1 MSAGPPSLKWA
12 VRPGDGAR
20 LAEVLSRIAAQTRGA
35 PGSPE
40 LLENAAASGRAFI
53 NGRRAGPLEPVQPG
67 DEVVIYAA
75 REEGHADSGVALLAQ
90 VGGIVIADKPAALP
104 TTPDRRGER
113 SLLGEVARLLHEQDG
128 RRIDARDVHAASRL
142 DVGVS
147 GAVLCAVGE
156 PAQRHVAAT
165 RTMGRIHRVYVGIAG
180 GAIEGEGTWDAPIG
194 RAGGRGG
201 RAVPAAGGRDA
212 EPATTRYRAIAWAR
226 GARAA
231 GRTTLLQFEPIT
243 GRMHQ
248 IRVHAAAAGAPLLG
262 DREHGGARAL
272 VDPRG
277 SVTPIQRIALHAL
290 SVDLPGEDG
299 KLLRAAAPL
308 PDDLRALWKLLDGD
322 SAAWDD
328 LAPLLQSR

>member
-1 MSAGPPSLKWA
+1 MSSELRWV
-12 VRPGDGAR
+12 VRPGDGAQI
-20 LAEVLSRIAAQTRGA
+20 EQVLERIAAQTRGA

-40 LLENAAASGRAFI
+40 LLEDAAASGRAFI

-67 DEVVIYAA
+67 DEVVVYAA
-75 REEGHADSGVALLAQ
+75 RSEGPPGGVTLLARAR
-90 VGGIVIADKPAALP
+90 GIIIASKPAALP

-156 PAQRHVAAT
+156 PAQRHVAAA
-165 RTMGRIHRVYVGIAG
+165 RAMGQIHRVYAGIAG
-180 GAIEGEGTWDAPIG
+180 GAIEGEGTWDTPIG
-194 RAGGRGG
+194 RASGKSG
-201 RAVPAAGGRDA
+201 RALPLAGGRDA
-212 EPATTRYRAIAWAR
+212 EPAATRYRAIAWAR

-231 GRTTLLQFEPIT
+231 GRTTLLRFEPIT

-262 DREHGGARAL
+262 DREHGGPRTL

-277 SVTPIQRIALHAL
+277 SVAPIQRIALHAL

-299 KLLRAAAPL
+299 KLLHAAAPL
-308 PDDLRALWKLLDGD
+308 PDDLRALWKALDGD

-328 LAPLLQSR
+328 LAPFVRSR